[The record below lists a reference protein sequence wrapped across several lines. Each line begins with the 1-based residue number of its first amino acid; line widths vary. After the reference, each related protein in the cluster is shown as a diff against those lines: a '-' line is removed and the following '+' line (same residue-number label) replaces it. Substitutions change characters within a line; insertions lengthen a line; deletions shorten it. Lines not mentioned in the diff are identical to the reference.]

1 MVQHSWLVI
10 PFFLFF
16 SLNYTAAYTWQFTSQ
31 PGQCQNVSV
40 AVQGSGQPPYSL
52 LLIPS
57 GPTPLPNNTEVR
69 NIQNIPFT
77 GNSTSLSF
85 NLNYPANSS
94 FVAVVSDS
102 SGFGTGG
109 TSTPVTVLQ
118 SSDSSCYNPTQG
130 IQLPF
135 LFFADPSGGIT
146 QCESVRWWWQQNSVR
161 GTVNF
166 YGVIPGGDA
175 FNIPQSSLSTN
186 NSTGTGFS
194 WTVDITGGTDILII
208 GGDGRGIGTGG
219 AAPFTVA
226 YSANN
231 TCMSGTSPSSTA
243 GSPAGGSYPTSTGN
257 WSNNQ
262 SGKHSNTGIIAGGV
276 AGGLALMVA
285 VALLA
290 FFYPRRPGY
299 AAISKERPVN
309 VLIDDE
315 DDNGPHQDLPH
326 YYAPQPYLVS
336 DPNIGGTSGAPST
349 PVIQHP
355 HGMSAAATTMHKSA
369 LPDQMRS
376 VNIIQH
382 DDAGSSEVPSGA
394 SEPETIEL
402 PPAYTN
408 IRSAQR
414 NPSIAPT
421 TGSTTHTGTATP

>member
-69 NIQNIPFT
+69 NIQNIPFA

-194 WTVDITGGTDILII
+194 WTVDITGGTNILII

-219 AAPFTVA
+219 VAPFTVA

-231 TCMSGTSPSSTA
+231 TCRVVLRLPSTA
-243 GSPAGGSYPTSTGN
+243 APGN

-262 SGKHSNTGIIAGGV
+262 SGV

-285 VALLA
+285 IALLA
-290 FFYPRRPGY
+290 FFYPV
-299 AAISKERPVN
+299 ERPVN

-349 PVIQHP
+349 
-355 HGMSAAATTMHKSA
+355 
-369 LPDQMRS
+369 
-376 VNIIQH
+376 
-382 DDAGSSEVPSGA
+382 
-394 SEPETIEL
+394 
-402 PPAYTN
+402 
-408 IRSAQR
+408 
-414 NPSIAPT
+414 
-421 TGSTTHTGTATP
+421 